1 MVITPILKQQIEKDI
16 ILCENHSD
24 RNGSEQ
30 LYSELVARYSVIDAN
45 FKNNLSTNGKA
56 TAIGMEFDFRPELK
70 AIASKLKMYLL
81 LGEEETQLSSEE
93 AKINE
98 FIQRGEH
105 IGKVEYHPAEG
116 GFAISYVSGPLYDA
130 WMGEINIFNERY
142 LKKHPLY
149 KSIHSTYFH
158 C

>member
-1 MVITPILKQQIEKDI
+1 M
-16 ILCENHSD
+16 
-24 RNGSEQ
+24 
-30 LYSELVARYSVIDAN
+30 IDAN

-56 TAIGMEFDFRPELK
+56 AAIGMEFDFRPELK

-116 GFAISYVSGPLYDA
+116 GFAISYVSGPLYTMLG
-130 WMGEINIFNERY
+130 WVR
-142 LKKHPLY
+142 
-149 KSIHSTYFH
+149 
-158 C
+158 